1 MKYFN
6 QCLRQE
12 QIDVE
17 HLLFSA
23 LHLHLTNWSRCDGAG
38 SRSVMIG
45 AREFSLSFQ
54 THSNESRF
62 IYPIDSH
69 VTTCRST
76 LRL

>member
-1 MKYFN
+1 MRSLTLFSHDFHLHVPQDETFN
-6 QCLRQE
+6 PCLRQE

-54 THSNESRF
+54 PHSNGS
-62 IYPIDSH
+62 
-69 VTTCRST
+69 
-76 LRL
+76 